1 MASNILDLKNVSIA
15 VIGLGYVGLPLAI
28 AFAKKYPTSGFDIS
42 RNRIRELKDNFDNTL
57 EVSKSK
63 IKKSNLTLTDDINT
77 LKNVKVFIVTVPT
90 PVNSRTKPDLSFLES
105 ACQDMAKILKKN
117 AVIIFESTVYPG
129 CTEEICI
136 PILEKYSNLKLNKD
150 FFVGYSPERINPG
163 DSVHTFEKINK
174 VVSGSSEKSLNFIYK
189 LYKSVIDAK
198 VHKAASIK
206 VAEASKVIENTQ
218 RDINIALMNELSEI
232 CFKLDIKTSEVL
244 KASNTKWNF
253 LNFRPGL
260 VGGHCIG
267 VDPYYL
273 SYKSQ
278 QLGVNPAMILS
289 GRKTNNAV
297 VSRVVNQTLGRLS
310 KKKSIQK
317 ILIMGISF
325 KENCP
330 DTRNSGSVS
339 VIKQFNKLGITPFIH
354 DPNYPT
360 DTTSFK
366 AKFHHISELFAD
378 ENKFDAILLLV
389 PHKEYLSITPSMLRS
404 KLRAKG
410 HVFDMT
416 NALEQSDFF
425 SL

>member
-1 MASNILDLKNVSIA
+1 M
-15 VIGLGYVGLPLAI
+15 
-28 AFAKKYPTSGFDIS
+28 
-42 RNRIRELKDNFDNTL
+42 
-57 EVSKSK
+57 
-63 IKKSNLTLTDDINT
+63 
-77 LKNVKVFIVTVPT
+77 
-90 PVNSRTKPDLSFLES
+90 
-105 ACQDMAKILKKN
+105 
-117 AVIIFESTVYPG
+117 
-129 CTEEICI
+129 
-136 PILEKYSNLKLNKD
+136 
-150 FFVGYSPERINPG
+150 
-163 DSVHTFEKINK
+163 HTFEKINK

-189 LYKSVIDAK
+189 LYKSVINAK

-232 CFKLDIKTSEVL
+232 CSKLGIKTSEVL
-244 KASNTKWNF
+244 EASSTKWNF

-310 KKKSIQK
+310 KKKSIHK

-339 VIKQFNKLGITPFIH
+339 VIRKFNKLGITPFIH

-360 DTTSFK
+360 DTT
-366 AKFHHISELFAD
+366 I
-378 ENKFDAILLLV
+378 
-389 PHKEYLSITPSMLRS
+389 
-404 KLRAKG
+404 
-410 HVFDMT
+410 
-416 NALEQSDFF
+416 
-425 SL
+425 

>member
-1 MASNILDLKNVSIA
+1 
-15 VIGLGYVGLPLAI
+15 
-28 AFAKKYPTSGFDIS
+28 
-42 RNRIRELKDNFDNTL
+42 
-57 EVSKSK
+57 
-63 IKKSNLTLTDDINT
+63 
-77 LKNVKVFIVTVPT
+77 
-90 PVNSRTKPDLSFLES
+90 
-105 ACQDMAKILKKN
+105 
-117 AVIIFESTVYPG
+117 
-129 CTEEICI
+129 
-136 PILEKYSNLKLNKD
+136 
-150 FFVGYSPERINPG
+150 
-163 DSVHTFEKINK
+163 
-174 VVSGSSEKSLNFIYK
+174 
-189 LYKSVIDAK
+189 
-198 VHKAASIK
+198 
-206 VAEASKVIENTQ
+206 
-218 RDINIALMNELSEI
+218 MNELSEI

-310 KKKSIQK
+310 KKKSIHK

-339 VIKQFNKLGITPFIH
+339 VIRKFNKLGITPFIH

-360 DTTSFK
+360 ATTSFK

-389 PHKEYLSITPSMLRS
+389 PHKEYLSITPSML
-404 KLRAKG
+404 KI
-410 HVFDMT
+410 
-416 NALEQSDFF
+416 
-425 SL
+425 